1 MTERFY
7 RDIAPP
13 AHPAEACQ
21 QTRADDLPSWML
33 EQLQPRPAESILAIG
48 NRDGRLALA
57 LARTVGSGGY
67 VLAID
72 RSYRVL
78 NALSQHSQQQNLQQ
92 RIRFLYLNLDD
103 LDGHLRADDFDRAL
117 CTGALAGSRQPQ
129 VVLHALFQAL
139 RPGGTLFFCGSAR
152 KDLAELGAL
161 CATFSRETQRPG
173 ERELLFM
180 ERIGLPCARELFTA
194 VEILA
199 FERTL
204 RLASPEALLAC
215 WQESAFYDEERTPE
229 AAAAAQRYFQS
240 HGLFETVRRF
250 MGIRARK

>member
-1 MTERFY
+1 MREQFY
-7 RDIAPP
+7 RDIAAL
-13 AHPAEACQ
+13 AHPAEACPLP
-21 QTRADDLPSWML
+21 RADGLPSWVL
-33 EQLQPRPAESILAIG
+33 EHLQPRPAESILAIG

-57 LARTVGSGGY
+57 LARIVGSAGY
-67 VLAID
+67 VLAVD

-78 NALSQHSQQQNLQQ
+78 NALSQHSQQQDLQQ

-117 CTGALAGSRQPQ
+117 CTGVLARSRQPQ
-129 VVLHALFQAL
+129 VIFHALFQAL

-161 CATFSRETQRPG
+161 CATFSRETQPPG
-173 ERELLFM
+173 ELLFM
-180 ERIGLPCARELFTA
+180 ERIGLPYARELFTS
-194 VEILA
+194 VEILS

-204 RLASPEALLAC
+204 RLDSPEALIAC

-229 AAAAAQRYFQS
+229 ATATAQRYFRS
-240 HGLFETVRRF
+240 HTLFETVRRF
-250 MGIRARK
+250 VGIRARK